1 MFEKGNRK
9 GKPITKPSIPAQS
22 QNPAQFPFSLFSPSN
37 RNGPAHSLLLPHP
50 AARSPSSAQPSPT
63 RRSPAHA
70 PALHAPGPARSPAPS
85 ARAQPRSPAARAT
98 RYHGPLGP
106 IHQVIS
112 PAPRRARAGPPA
124 SSTPR
129 QRTARPTD
137 SPDPPVI
144 PFLSPF
150 HFPRRRLCSRSF
162 PCAAPSL
169 CAVDQPEIVAR
180 SPARA
185 PLLEAS
191 PELGQARSL
200 GEIRFPRE
208 PSRPQ
213 SPLRPSGGM
222 YAQILGR
229 LLLFS
234 TPVALRLL
242 STP

>member
-1 MFEKGNRK
+1 MPPLFTR
-9 GKPITKPSIPAQS
+9 PAQL
-22 QNPAQFPFSLFSPSN
+22 A
-37 RNGPAHSLLLPHP
+37 LPLP
-50 AARSPSSAQPSPT
+50 PL
-63 RRSPAHA
+63 
-70 PALHAPGPARSPAPS
+70 ALSRVHLQPARHA
-85 ARAQPRSPAARAT
+85 
-98 RYHGPLGP
+98 YHGHLGP

-213 SPLRPSGGM
+213 SPLRPSWGTH
-222 YAQILGR
+222 AQILGR

-242 STP
+242 SIPQLPPHPSVHAPPRHRRAEPLRHRAPTTPAPPSLR